1 MTFAPFASAV
11 LKKTINP
18 EDIEAVKAAT
28 RDIRVRKAVLKELEK
43 IGRKNKFNGWE
54 RVRNVHLE
62 VEPFSIDNELLT
74 PT

>member
-1 MTFAPFASAV
+1 
-11 LKKTINP
+11 
-18 EDIEAVKAAT
+18 
-28 RDIRVRKAVLKELEK
+28 VLKELEK